1 MLNNV
6 TLMGRL
12 AHTPDVREKNE
23 KKVAFL
29 RLAVNRDI
37 KGQDGVDADFFDITA
52 FGKTAE
58 FAEKYFQKGRQIAVI
73 GRLQNR
79 QYTDKDGNKRMQTT
93 STSQT
98 PSRPRKSRS
107 SPSRRGKSRRP
118 RRNTVATSKRAS
130 RSPSNPLRSRMK
142 TFPSDHGEGVHLH
155 LPRLLG
161 HLRQMH

>member
-12 AHTPDVREKNE
+12 AHTPDIREKNE

-79 QYTDKDGNKRMQTT
+79 QYTDKDGNKRTQTSIIADHLYFADSKPEREPFLT
-93 STSQT
+93 E
-98 PSRPRKSRS
+98 PPREIPEATKEYG
-107 SPSRRGKSRRP
+107 RRIQESLAHP
-118 RRNTVATSKRAS
+118 IEPVEV
-130 RSPSNPLRSRMK
+130 
-142 TFPSDHGEGVHLH
+142 SDDD
-155 LPRLLG
+155 LPF
-161 HLRQMH
+161 

>member
-58 FAEKYFQKGRQIAVI
+58 FAEKYFQKGRQIAVV

-79 QYTDKDGNKRMQTT
+79 QYTDKDGNKRTQT
-93 STSQT
+93 SIIADHLYFADSKPQT
-98 PSRPRKSRS
+98 EEREPFLTEPPREI
-107 SPSRRGKSRRP
+107 PEATNEYGRRIQESLAKP
-118 RRNTVATSKRAS
+118 IEPVEV
-130 RSPSNPLRSRMK
+130 
-142 TFPSDHGEGVHLH
+142 SDDD
-155 LPRLLG
+155 LPF
-161 HLRQMH
+161 

>member
-79 QYTDKDGNKRMQTT
+79 QYTDKDGNKRIQTSIIADHLYFADSKPT
-93 STSQT
+93 EKEPFLTE
-98 PSRPRKSRS
+98 PPREIPEATKEY
-107 SPSRRGKSRRP
+107 G
-118 RRNTVATSKRAS
+118 RNIQESLTKPIEPVEV
-130 RSPSNPLRSRMK
+130 
-142 TFPSDHGEGVHLH
+142 SDED
-155 LPRLLG
+155 LPF
-161 HLRQMH
+161 